1 MNNVVFGGAGWTY
14 YETLGGGQ
22 GATARGP
29 GPSGVHVG
37 MSNTRNTPIEAFELD
52 HPMRIRAY
60 GLRRGSG
67 GAGTHPGG
75 EGAVREYQAL
85 ESVEVSLISE
95 RRRHA
100 PQGAE
105 GGAPGAPGANSVN
118 GRPIGGRAAFSMEPG
133 DVLRVETPGG
143 GGWGR
148 PEHTDR
154 PPARESAA

>member
-1 MNNVVFGGAGWTY
+1 VVFGGPGWTY

-22 GATARGP
+22 GASARGP

-60 GLRRGSG
+60 ALRAGSG
-67 GAGTHPGG
+67 GAGRHRGG
-75 EGAVREYQAL
+75 DGVAREYQAL
-85 ESVEVSLISE
+85 VPVEVSLISE

-118 GRPIGGRAAFSMEPG
+118 GRPIGGRAALTLKPG

-143 GGWGR
+143 GGWGGTEP
-148 PEHTDR
+148 PEGPSPR
-154 PPARESAA
+154 GSAA